1 MSDATSRTTVKSKT
15 RLPWICGLLGKIFLG
30 ILGWRVD
37 GEIPAD
43 VPKAVFIA
51 SPHTSNWDGVIMVAI
66 AWRLRVRLSFLAK
79 KELLGPGVGWLMRW
93 FGAVP
98 VDRSK
103 NMNTVQAAVH
113 LFEERDGMYL
123 AVPPSGTR
131 AKRDHWKSGF
141 YHIARGAEVPL
152 LCGFLDFKRKVGG
165 IGPVLTLTGDIPA
178 GPGARVLRAD
188 RGQVSR
194 QGHDHPHARG
204 RRGDPERRL
213 TTV

>member
-1 MSDATSRTTVKSKT
+1 MSDTPAPKTRLKSKT
-15 RLPWICGLLGKIFLG
+15 RLPWICGALGKIFLK
-30 ILGWRVD
+30 LFGWRVE

-103 NMNTVQAAVH
+103 SGNTVQSAVD
-113 LFEERDGMYL
+113 LFDEREGMYL

-131 AKRDHWKSGF
+131 SKRDHWKSGF
-141 YHIARGAEVPL
+141 YHIARGADVPL
-152 LCGFLDFKRKVGG
+152 LCGFLDFERKVGG

-178 GPGARVLRAD
+178 DMDRIRAIYAPIV
-188 RGQVSR
+188 GKF
-194 QGHDHPHARG
+194 
-204 RRGDPERRL
+204 PEKTSTIRMREESAA
-213 TTV
+213 TKDAA

>member
-1 MSDATSRTTVKSKT
+1 MSDTPVKTPLLKSKT
-15 RLPWICGLLGKIFLG
+15 RLPWICGFLGKIFLK
-30 ILGWRVD
+30 LFGWRVEGD
-37 GEIPAD
+37 IPAD
-43 VPKAVFIA
+43 VPKAIFIA

-98 VDRSK
+98 VNRSK
-103 NMNTVQAAVH
+103 SSNTVQSAVD
-113 LFEERDGMYL
+113 LFAEREGMYL

-131 AKRDHWKSGF
+131 SKRDHWKSGF
-141 YHIARGAEVPL
+141 YHIARGADVPL

-178 GPGARVLRAD
+178 DMDRVRAFYDPIIGKYPDKTSTIILREEKAAAKD
-188 RGQVSR
+188 
-194 QGHDHPHARG
+194 AA
-204 RRGDPERRL
+204 
-213 TTV
+213 

>member
-1 MSDATSRTTVKSKT
+1 MAAPVAKT
-15 RLPWICGLLGKIFLG
+15 RLPWICRPIARAFLWM
-30 ILGWRVD
+30 LGWRVE

-66 AWRLRVRLSFLAK
+66 AWALRVRLSFLAK

-103 NMNTVQAAVH
+103 KNNIVQGAID
-113 LFEERDGMYL
+113 LFNGCESMYL
-123 AVPPSGTR
+123 AVPPAGTR
-131 AKRDHWKSGF
+131 SKRDHWKSGF
-141 YHIARGAEVPL
+141 YHMAHGAQVPV

-165 IGPVLTLTGDIPA
+165 VGPTVHLTGDIPA
-178 GPGARVLRAD
+178 DMDRIRAIYAPIVGKFPEKTSTIRLREEGTKAQD
-188 RGQVSR
+188 E
-194 QGHDHPHARG
+194 AA
-204 RRGDPERRL
+204 
-213 TTV
+213 